1 MKRKNGK
8 CPMCQ
13 EIKRIDWH
21 GHCVDCE
28 KKLMEEE
35 TNSRLL
41 SNMKW
46 RMERTLPIFG
56 DMV

>member
-1 MKRKNGK
+1 
-8 CPMCQ
+8 MCQ